1 MAMMMIILVVF
12 LGGTYWWM
20 NRKPAVA
27 YRPTREDVLIL
38 LRKVAGGM
46 NTELEWDTFIG
57 VPIDKDDKLED
68 IRKKCE
74 TIDDNLELSKNLKD
88 GFMFN
93 EQGIAEINK
102 LIAFLEGYIKTDGRE
117 KTDFQ
122 INCSQILEHKLQQ
135 LGLKLNSWSF
145 VDGDEESYYLGEL
158 KGVQV
163 YIYEDGASI
172 KSDQSSHMFESQ
184 DYKTESELTRAL
196 VGKFTELVT
205 ST

>member
-1 MAMMMIILVVF
+1 MVMMIAILIVF
-12 LGGTYWWM
+12 LLGTYWWM
-20 NRKPAVA
+20 NRKPANA
-27 YRPTREDVLIL
+27 YSPTREDVLIL
-38 LRKVAGGM
+38 LRKVVGGM

-57 VPIDKDDKLED
+57 VPIEKDEKLEG

-74 TIDDNLELSKNLKD
+74 SIDDNLEYSKGSNE

-93 EQGIAEINK
+93 EKGLMEIK
-102 LIAFLEGYIKTDGRE
+102 TFVTQLESYIKTEGRQ

-122 INCSQILEHKLQQ
+122 INCSQILDHKLQQ
-135 LGLKLNSWSF
+135 LGMKFTSWAF

-163 YIYEDGASI
+163 FVYEDGASI
-172 KSDQSSHMFESQ
+172 KSEQGSYMFESQ

-196 VGKFTELVT
+196 VGKLTELVT
-205 ST
+205 R